1 MLIICRLK
9 VNIAAKK
16 FARSVNIVQEGIF
29 INCGND
35 GEPDCYRDFYQDGI
49 IRYMQGESV
58 MVVKI
63 DEELKEVTLQ
73 NENNDYGNE
82 LFTIPKAQFEADFQV
97 LEQ

>member
-1 MLIICRLK
+1 
-9 VNIAAKK
+9 
-16 FARSVNIVQEGIF
+16 
-29 INCGND
+29 
-35 GEPDCYRDFYQDGI
+35 
-49 IRYMQGESV
+49 